1 MVVLTVL
8 MLVAR
13 KVERMAANLAHG
25 TVVKTAASR
34 ELMRVEMKDSRLVF
48 QMVGWMVDLRE
59 YVTVVKMV
67 EKLVVLWA
75 S

>member
-1 MVVLTVL
+1 
-8 MLVAR
+8 
-13 KVERMAANLAHG
+13 
-25 TVVKTAASR
+25 
-34 ELMRVEMKDSRLVF
+34 MRVEMKDSRLVF

-67 EKLVVLWA
+67 EKLVALWA